1 MTGVVLAD
9 ELGPRARR
17 RVLLASVV
25 AGVVLV
31 AVVVAALGRLES
43 KGQLEKEKWEPFT
56 QWAVWRFLLT
66 GLGQTVQLAAVA
78 MVLAL
83 SVGMLLALGRL
94 ARNGPVR
101 WATGAF
107 VEFFRG
113 VPLLLLIFFTYI
125 GLPRYGVDISGFWRI
140 VLALFVYNAAVLAEI
155 FRAGILSLDRGQSE
169 AASAIGLP
177 YWGAMRSVILPQA
190 IRRMVPALVSQ
201 VITLL
206 KDTSLA
212 YIVSYQELLRHGKL
226 NGEFFRNPLQSYFV
240 VALMFIAINFVLSRL
255 AGRLEVRQRRRYAAG
270 AISVSG
276 IEDLAAVDARA
287 TGAAK

>member
-17 RVLLASVV
+17 RVRLASIVAGLVLLAVV
-25 AGVVLV
+25 AV
-31 AVVVAALGRLES
+31 ALARLES
-43 KGQLEKEKWEPFT
+43 KDQLEWEKWEPFT
-56 QWAVWRFLLT
+56 QIAVWRFLLT
-66 GLGQTVQLAAVA
+66 GLRQTLQLAAAA

-101 WATGAF
+101 WASGAF

-169 AASAIGLP
+169 AAAAIGLP
-177 YWGAMRSVILPQA
+177 YWGAMRLVILPQA

-212 YIVSYQELLRHGKL
+212 YIVSFQELLRHGKL

-240 VALMFIAINFVLSRL
+240 VALLFIAINFTLSRL
-255 AGRLEVRQRRRYAAG
+255 ARRLETRQRRRYSAG
-270 AISVSG
+270 AIAVSG
-276 IEDLAAVDARA
+276 VEDLAVVQAQGDPLRS
-287 TGAAK
+287 